1 MKNFMK
7 LACVVALA
15 FFAAAQAHAVV
26 YFSDTFT
33 YSDGP
38 ITNVSGGVW
47 NGFSGAS
54 PVNVS
59 NGEAIVS
66 QALTQ
71 DVAAQLTGSPHSND
85 VLYAK
90 FDFNF
95 SVVPGI
101 SNATSQFFFFKD
113 SGVSSFMGRVFG
125 VGTNGPGILRLG
137 MNATAGGSPT
147 HIFPMDL
154 STGTWYT
161 AVLKVDQTA
170 VASDK
175 VTLWVNPTLESDPSV
190 SATGTL
196 ANLAISTV
204 ALRQATTE
212 GIVNID
218 KLVVG
223 DSFGAVIPEPSTI
236 LLVGAGLVSLLAVR
250 RRRS

>member
-154 STGTWYT
+154 YGWEIPQRGTTGLY
-161 AVLKVDQTA
+161 L
-170 VASDK
+170 ASI
-175 VTLWVNPTLESDPSV
+175 
-190 SATGTL
+190 
-196 ANLAISTV
+196 AI
-204 ALRQATTE
+204 
-212 GIVNID
+212 
-218 KLVVG
+218 
-223 DSFGAVIPEPSTI
+223 
-236 LLVGAGLVSLLAVR
+236 
-250 RRRS
+250 